1 MDKTHLRNAAVAI
14 CTLAVFLFS
23 LSQYIRYVKDQLWEQ
38 AVQFVLYTTEQ
49 GNRAFTNR
57 IVLGQTE
64 LQALSEIVEVF
75 ADNHKEQVLK
85 LLAKRSAQESTSY
98 YYFDFDSPPA
108 ENTDLVAWQYI
119 QSNPALSHGIIE
131 PHINT
136 FSGTKVFDIFI
147 KSFASDGTPFYMV
160 REYVV
165 NKVAAEFTM
174 KFYDEQGFSYIVN
187 DNGDILIR
195 PSHPNSN
202 KTIQNIFD
210 IVRQEESD
218 PQAFEAFL
226 SALSQDQKGWAT
238 LTYNGEPTLFCFVPI
253 EEAAS
258 LNIVTIIPVRVIEA
272 QGQAIVQRTLWLL
285 ALVFFGI
292 ALTVSLF
299 AYSAYRSSRM
309 IRERQY
315 RDFLFDLLS
324 TSTDNVFLIYDPKK
338 RRVDYVFENVD
349 RLFGIKRAAVAKDI
363 RVFTDLFFSDA
374 KARDALERVLSGTL
388 KENVVGIECPY
399 QTPDSPQTKIAKIDI
414 YAIDDPRFGKK
425 CIMCLQDQT
434 SEIELRRL
442 LKTSL
447 SAAEKANRAKN
458 DFLNNMSHDIRTPM
472 NAIVGMTVIA
482 ASHLCNPEKVRD
494 CLNKIATASDHLRS
508 LINDVLDMSRIE
520 SGKMTL
526 SEEEFNLSEMTH
538 ALVSIVQNEVVS
550 HGLQFFV
557 RNVNIR
563 HENLIGDTLRINQIC
578 LNLLGNAIKFTEPGG
593 QITVTVEETDG
604 PRKDTAYLTLTFTDT
619 GIGMSPAFMERLF
632 HPFEREQSDTV
643 KRIQGTGLGL
653 AITKNIVT
661 LMGGT
666 ITAKSELGKGTA
678 FSVYLP
684 LKIQNAQ
691 EEEIPDELTGLSVI
705 VTDDDPVVCETTQSI
720 LRGFHMR
727 CDTAHSGQEALDKIQ
742 LAQQC
747 DESYA
752 VAIIDWKMPEMDG
765 LETIRR
771 IRKLVGEDLPIII
784 LSAYDWTEIEEEA
797 KAAGV
802 TGFLSKPLFK
812 SNLLHALKKVSGL
825 APDSAA
831 DAALPDYSDKRMLLV
846 EDNELNMEIACEII
860 GSTGIAIEQAW
871 NGAQAL
877 ELIEKAPEE
886 YYDIVFSDVQMP
898 VMDGYE
904 ATRRIRA
911 LNRGDVK
918 KLPII
923 AMTANAFSEDRQRAA
938 EAGMSDY
945 ISKPVDLDELFAL
958 LQKWL
963 RRKTQHT

>member
-1 MDKTHLRNAAVAI
+1 MDKAHLRNAAVAI
-14 CTLAVFLFS
+14 CTLAVLLFS
-23 LSQYIRYVKDQLWEQ
+23 LSQYVNYVKEQLWQQ

-57 IVLGQTE
+57 IVHGQTE
-64 LQALSEIVEVF
+64 LETLSGTIEVF
-75 ADNHKEQVLK
+75 SPRHKEQIEE
-85 LLAKRSAQESTSY
+85 LLRQREQQENTGYS
-98 YYFDFDSPPA
+98 YFDPQAPA
-108 ENTDLVAWQYI
+108 PADIDRTVWQYVHEN
-119 QSNPALSHGIIE
+119 SVLDHGIID

-136 FSGTKVFDIFI
+136 FTGTKVFNLFV
-147 KSFASDGTPFYMV
+147 KSFTADGNAFYLV

-187 DNGDILIR
+187 DQGDILIR

-202 KTIQNIFD
+202 KTVQNIFD
-210 IVRQEESD
+210 IVRREESD
-218 PQAFEAFL
+218 SAAAQAFFA
-226 SALSQDQKGWAT
+226 ALRQDQKGWAT
-238 LTYNGEPTLFCFVPI
+238 LSYNGEPTLFCFVPI
-253 EEAAS
+253 EEAPS

-272 QGQAIVQRTLWLL
+272 QGQAIVERTLWLL
-285 ALVFFGI
+285 ALVFLGI
-292 ALTVSLF
+292 SLTISLF
-299 AYSAYRSSRM
+299 AYSAYRSSRI
-309 IRERQY
+309 IREREY

-324 TSTDNVFLIYDPKK
+324 SSIDNVFLIYDPQEQ
-338 RRVDYVFENVD
+338 RVDFIFENVE
-349 RLFGIKRAAVAKDI
+349 RLFGVKRAAVLKNI
-363 RVFTDLFFSDA
+363 RAFTALFSGDE
-374 KARDALERVLSGTL
+374 KTRDALERALTGTL
-388 KENVVGIECPY
+388 EEGVFGIECPY
-399 QTPDSPQTKIAKIDI
+399 CTPDSPQSKIAKIDI
-414 YAIDDPRFGKK
+414 YATNDPRFGRK

-434 SEIELRRL
+434 GEIELRRML
-442 LKTSL
+442 SDSL
-447 SAAEKANRAKN
+447 AAAEKANRAKN

-482 ASHLCNPEKVRD
+482 ASHLYNPEKVRD
-494 CLNKIATASDHLRS
+494 CLKKIAAASDHLRS

-526 SEEEFNLSEMTH
+526 SEEEFNLSEMMH
-538 ALVSIVQNEVVS
+538 ALVNIVQNEVTS
-550 HGLQFFV
+550 HGLSFFV

-593 QITVTVEETDG
+593 QITLTVEETDG
-604 PRKDTAYLTLTFTDT
+604 PREDTAYLSLTFTDS

-632 HPFEREQSDTV
+632 QPFEREQSDAV

-666 ITAKSELGKGTA
+666 VVAKSELGKGTV
-678 FSVYLP
+678 FSVRLP
-684 LKIQNAQ
+684 LKIQDVQ
-691 EEEIPDELTGLSVI
+691 EAEIPTELNGLSVL

-720 LRGFHMR
+720 LSSFRMR
-727 CDTAHSGQEALDKIQ
+727 CDTARSGQEALDKVR

-747 DESYA
+747 AKPYA

-802 TGFLSKPLFK
+802 TSFISKPLFK
-812 SNLLHALKKVSGL
+812 SNLLHALKKINGL
-825 APDSAA
+825 ASDPVA
-831 DAALPDYSDKRMLLV
+831 DAATPDYSDKRMLLV
-846 EDNELNMEIACEII
+846 EDNELNMEIACEIM
-860 GSTGIAIEQAW
+860 GSTGIAIDQAW

-877 ELIEKAPEE
+877 ELFEKAPEG

-911 LNRGDVK
+911 LSRGDAK
-918 KLPII
+918 ALPII

-945 ISKPVDLDELFAL
+945 ISKPVDIDELFAL

-963 RRKTQHT
+963 RLKA